1 LRCKVIGEGANLG
14 MTQRGRV
21 EAALR
26 GIRLNTDAI
35 DNSAGVDCSD
45 HEVNIKIL
53 LDDAVAAGDLTVK
66 QRNELLVKMTD
77 EVGELV
83 LRDNYLQTQAL
94 SIFQSRATALVD
106 QQIRFLH
113 MLEDSGRL
121 NRAVEFLPTDEE
133 LKRRLQGGAA
143 LTRPELAVLL
153 AYSKLWLYDEVLA
166 SPLPDDPA
174 LSDDLVRY
182 FPEQLRKKEWRAR
195 MEGHRLKREI
205 IATSAANSMINRV
218 GGSFV
223 YRLIERFG
231 ATPEEVVRA
240 YLFTRDCFGLRD
252 IWQGIEA
259 LDGKIPAEVQISMLS
274 EGNRL
279 IDRSVSWTLT
289 HAPQPFDMGKLKA
302 SLAPAIDLLR
312 NHREN
317 FMSREALAIFDFR
330 AEEYCNQGVP
340 EELAHKVAGMILL
353 VAAGDIANIAQEIGA
368 SVERVAQFYFRVSQR
383 FGLGWLRAS
392 ADNLPDSGPWQRLAI
407 DAVID
412 GLYVHQ
418 ASLTANIV
426 KSSGD
431 LPAEQALA
439 LWSDSRRPAVSRIER
454 LLGEMRTAGSVDL
467 ATLVVAGHNLRALAT
482 S

>member
-1 LRCKVIGEGANLG
+1 
-14 MTQRGRV
+14 
-21 EAALR
+21 
-26 GIRLNTDAI
+26 
-35 DNSAGVDCSD
+35 
-45 HEVNIKIL
+45 
-53 LDDAVAAGDLTVK
+53 
-66 QRNELLVKMTD
+66 
-77 EVGELV
+77 
-83 LRDNYLQTQAL
+83 
-94 SIFQSRATALVD
+94 
-106 QQIRFLH
+106 
-113 MLEDSGRL
+113 
-121 NRAVEFLPTDEE
+121 
-133 LKRRLQGGAA
+133 
-143 LTRPELAVLL
+143 
-153 AYSKLWLYDEVLA
+153 VLA
-166 SPLPDDPA
+166 SNLPDDPA
-174 LSDDLVRY
+174 LFEDMVRY
-182 FPEQLRKKEWRAR
+182 FPKELHKKEWRAR

-223 YRLIERFG
+223 YRLVERFG
-231 ATPEEVVRA
+231 ATLEEVVRA

-252 IWQGIEA
+252 MWEGIEA

-279 IDRSVSWTLT
+279 IDRGVSWTLT
-289 HAPQPFDMGKLKA
+289 HAPRPFDMGKLKA
-302 SLAPAIDLLR
+302 RLAPAIDLLR

-317 FMSREALAIFDFR
+317 FMSREALAIFEFR

-368 SVERVAQFYFRVSQR
+368 PVERVAQFYFRVSQR

-418 ASLTANIV
+418 ANLTANIV
-426 KSSGD
+426 SEAGK

-439 LWSDSRRPAVSRIER
+439 LWSDSRRQAVGRIER
-454 LLGEMRTAGSVDL
+454 LLSEMRTAGSVDL
-467 ATLVVAGHNLRALAT
+467 ATLVVAGHNLRSLAT